1 LIRSV
6 FEEDVASRI
15 LRIPIS
21 RHGGSDFV
29 SWPHNKFGFYT
40 VRSAYNLASTQE
52 FNQTRSL
59 SKRGLSSNM
68 DEEASLWKRLWK
80 ITAPGK
86 MKITLW
92 RFVHDCL
99 PSGQQLQ
106 RRNILASSVCIHCN
120 CEEQAAHTLLFC
132 QFARDVWEDLKIWSA
147 IKLQRHNFIN
157 PKAWLFDF
165 LSRSLVQQMTV
176 LTVAFWHLWEARNSY
191 RNGDTM
197 KNPRSLALQIKAY
210 VDMIELHLRKPVSNH
225 RCETNYSVAKWTPPP
240 EGTVWINVDAA
251 LFKPSNRMGVGVVI
265 RNHNGVCLAAC
276 SELLSEVT
284 SPELAEALA
293 SGVHWLSFVK
303 RVSTRSC

>member
-1 LIRSV
+1 
-6 FEEDVASRI
+6 
-15 LRIPIS
+15 
-21 RHGGSDFV
+21 
-29 SWPHNKFGFYT
+29 
-40 VRSAYNLASTQE
+40 
-52 FNQTRSL
+52 
-59 SKRGLSSNM
+59 
-68 DEEASLWKRLWK
+68 
-80 ITAPGK
+80 

-106 RRNILASSVCIHCN
+106 RRNIPASSVRIHCN
-120 CEEQAAHTLLFC
+120 REEQAAHTLLFC

-165 LSRSLVQQMTV
+165 LSRSSVQQMTV
-176 LTVAFWHLWEARNSY
+176 LTVAFWHLWEARNGY

-225 RCETNYSVAKWTPPP
+225 RCEPIYSVPKWTPPP

-293 SGVHWLSFVK
+293 IRRALAFVREEGFDKIMLASDCLSVVRRINNSTLDRSFLGVVVQDIKKEATLLSSCSFLHVPRKLNESAHVLARRSELSGFARFSVAPDCIREIL
-303 RVSTRSC
+303 CNDLI